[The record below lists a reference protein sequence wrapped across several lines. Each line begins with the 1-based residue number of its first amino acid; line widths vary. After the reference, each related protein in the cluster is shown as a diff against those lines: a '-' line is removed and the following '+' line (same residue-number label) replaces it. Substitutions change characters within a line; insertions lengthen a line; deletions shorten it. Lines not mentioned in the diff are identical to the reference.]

1 MITIETSG
9 VGLGLSSILS
19 NEQEILSNLS
29 ILKIEAVLQHIFLFL
44 AKAKDLSKASKKSE
58 S

>member
-29 ILKIEAVLQHIFLFL
+29 ILKIEAVLHILCF
-44 AKAKDLSKASKKSE
+44 
-58 S
+58 